1 MVRCSVCNREVK
13 DIVEHMKKNHMGR
26 ISKQSY
32 EYLKSLGIKNLDEK
46 LAELGL
52 KVEESVF
59 SLRRAKGE

>member
-1 MVRCSVCNREVK
+1 MKCGLCNREVK
-13 DIVEHMKKNHMGR
+13 DIVDHMRKNHIGR
-26 ISKQSY
+26 ISKKSY

-59 SLRRAKGE
+59 KEA

>member
-1 MVRCSVCNREVK
+1 MKCGLCNREVK
-13 DIVEHMKKNHMGR
+13 DIVDHMRKNHMGR

-32 EYLKSLGIKNLDEK
+32 EYLKSLGIENLDEK

-59 SLRRAKGE
+59 KEA